1 MGKTL
6 EIKDLAI
13 GDLAKRTD
21 TKVQTIRYYEEI
33 GLLPPPSRTEGKQRV
48 YGTSSL
54 RRLAFI
60 RHARDLGFSIDAIRE
75 LLQLSDHP
83 EQPCGDAD
91 AIARRHL
98 AEVEDRLKRLRA
110 LQKELKRM
118 LIEHHEHGG
127 NIGDCRVIEVLSDH
141 GLCGHEH

>member
-1 MGKTL
+1 MRNPL
-6 EIKDLAI
+6 EIKDLSI
-13 GDLAKRTD
+13 GDLARRTE

-33 GLLPPPSRTEGKQRV
+33 GLLPAPARTEGKQRV
-48 YGTSSL
+48 YGLSTL

-60 RHARDLGFSIDAIRE
+60 RHARDLGFPVEAIRD
-75 LLQLSDHP
+75 LLRLSDHP

-98 AEVEDRLKRLRA
+98 AEVEDRIKRLRT

-118 LIEHHEHGG
+118 IDQHRCDGG
-127 NIGDCRVIEVLSDH
+127 SIADCRVIEVLSDH
-141 GLCGHEH
+141 ALCGHGH